1 MSKTILKNCK
11 IVNEGTITEGDVL
24 IRNGR
29 FERIADSISIQANE
43 IDVKGNYLF
52 PGIIDDQVHFREPGL
67 THKADISSESRAA
80 VQGGCT
86 SFMEMPNTKPPT
98 ITHEELQKKYNTAG
112 QNSPANFSFYFGAT
126 NDNFELLKEIDPRW
140 VCGVKIFMG
149 SSTGNMLV
157 DNDIAL
163 ENIFR
168 ESPCL
173 IATHC
178 EDESRI
184 RHRTQLAKELHGTE
198 VGAWIHPIVRDR
210 VACQISSQKAIGL
223 AEQFGSRLHILHIST
238 AEEVKLFNNN
248 LDRKKK
254 QITSEV
260 CVHHLYYNDLDYST
274 KGNLIKCNPA
284 IKSESDR
291 LALHRG
297 LQEGYLD
304 IVATD
309 HAPHTLNEKSSGY
322 WDAPSGLPLVA
333 HAFNIMISFYHDGL
347 YSLPSIADKL
357 SHAPADI
364 FQVKQRG
371 YIREGYWADCFVADV
386 NANWTLTREGVPYKC
401 AWSPLEGESLRG
413 KVLNTFVNGNEVFN
427 ANSGL
432 TGVNSGMRL
441 EFDR

>member
-112 QNSPANFSFYFGAT
+112 QISPANFSFYFGAT

-184 RHRTQLAKELHGTE
+184 RHRTQLTKELHGTE
-198 VGAWIHPIVRDR
+198 VGALIHPIVRDR

-260 CVHHLYYNDLDYST
+260 CVHHLYYNDLDYS
-274 KGNLIKCNPA
+274 
-284 IKSESDR
+284 
-291 LALHRG
+291 
-297 LQEGYLD
+297 
-304 IVATD
+304 
-309 HAPHTLNEKSSGY
+309 
-322 WDAPSGLPLVA
+322 
-333 HAFNIMISFYHDGL
+333 
-347 YSLPSIADKL
+347 
-357 SHAPADI
+357 
-364 FQVKQRG
+364 
-371 YIREGYWADCFVADV
+371 
-386 NANWTLTREGVPYKC
+386 
-401 AWSPLEGESLRG
+401 
-413 KVLNTFVNGNEVFN
+413 
-427 ANSGL
+427 
-432 TGVNSGMRL
+432 
-441 EFDR
+441 